1 MLPLE
6 RQEKILEIIK
16 DKGVV
21 SVVELVEALG
31 VSHMTIRRDIQRLE
45 QLNVL
50 ASVSGGVAL
59 PQRTRLLNEPSH
71 RDKTLMFPQEKEAI
85 GLAALKHIPA
95 NSTVYL
101 DAGTT
106 TLALAENLV
115 ERQDLL
121 IITNDFA
128 IANLMIERGQCELI
142 HTG

>member
-59 PQRTRLLNEPSH
+59 PKRTRLLNEPSH
-71 RDKTLMFPQEKEAI
+71 RDKTLMFPRKRR
-85 GLAALKHIPA
+85 L
-95 NSTVYL
+95 
-101 DAGTT
+101 
-106 TLALAENLV
+106 LV
-115 ERQDLL
+115 WRRLSIFPRTAPSIWMPGPRRSHWPKTWL
-121 IITNDFA
+121 SVRT
-128 IANLMIERGQCELI
+128 C
-142 HTG
+142 

>member
-50 ASVSGGVAL
+50 ASVSGG
-59 PQRTRLLNEPSH
+59 
-71 RDKTLMFPQEKEAI
+71 
-85 GLAALKHIPA
+85 
-95 NSTVYL
+95 
-101 DAGTT
+101 
-106 TLALAENLV
+106 
-115 ERQDLL
+115 
-121 IITNDFA
+121 
-128 IANLMIERGQCELI
+128 
-142 HTG
+142 

>member
-50 ASVSGGVAL
+50 ASVSGGGTSATN
-59 PQRTRLLNEPSH
+59 P
-71 RDKTLMFPQEKEAI
+71 
-85 GLAALKHIPA
+85 PA
-95 NSTVYL
+95 
-101 DAGTT
+101 
-106 TLALAENLV
+106 E
-115 ERQDLL
+115 
-121 IITNDFA
+121 
-128 IANLMIERGQCELI
+128 
-142 HTG
+142 